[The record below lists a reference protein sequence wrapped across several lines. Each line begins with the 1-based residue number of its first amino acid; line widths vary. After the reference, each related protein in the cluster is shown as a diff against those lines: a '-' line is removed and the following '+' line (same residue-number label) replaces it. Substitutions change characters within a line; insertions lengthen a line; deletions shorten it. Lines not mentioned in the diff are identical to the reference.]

1 MKILSVLLALCWI
14 GWAHAST
21 PAEGASG
28 PKVEYIPLSPPFV
41 ANFGTSATNA
51 RLSYVKADIAV
62 RTSTPAAT
70 EAVKYHMP
78 YLRNELVMLLSS
90 QDMETMTTNE
100 GKEKLRAEAL
110 AKVQA
115 VLQQEEGAPL
125 VEDLLFSSFVIQR

>member
-1 MKILSVLLALCWI
+1 MKILSILLALSWF
-14 GWAHAST
+14 GWAQAAAS
-21 PAEGASG
+21 AASENG
-28 PKVEYIPLSPPFV
+28 PRIEYIPLSPPFV
-41 ANFGTSATNA
+41 ANFGTAATNA

-78 YLRNELVMLLSS
+78 YLRNELVMLLSR

-110 AKVQA
+110 AKVRA
-115 VLQQEEGAPL
+115 VLQKEEGAPL